1 MPLGAMSS
9 GSKPPCATKPLVL
22 ESDPAFI
29 RTQAAVEA
37 VKTLATLGSPKIGA
51 LISHLALHGAG
62 SIQEISEALGWSR
75 STTAVAARSI
85 STGRYWSNKV
95 YPPRA
100 KLLWIQQ
107 DGQSL
112 NISLRPEGIRLAKA
126 LLGLTPADPSTSKPL
141 L

>member
-1 MPLGAMSS
+1 MSIGALSS
-9 GSKPPCATKPLVL
+9 GPKPAIAHRPLLL
-22 ESDPAFI
+22 ESDPAFL
-29 RTQAAVEA
+29 RAKAAVEA
-37 VKTLATLGSPKIGA
+37 AKTLATLGSPKVGA

-62 SIQEISEALGWSR
+62 SVQEISQALGWSR
-75 STTAVAARSI
+75 STTAVAIRSI
-85 STGRYWSNKV
+85 STGRYWGNKV

-112 NISLRPEGIRLAKA
+112 NISLRPEGIRLAEA
-126 LLGLTPADPSTSKPL
+126 LLGLTPADPSNPL

>member
-9 GSKPPCATKPLVL
+9 GPKPACATKPLVV
-22 ESDPAFI
+22 ESDPAFL
-29 RTQAAVEA
+29 TAQAAVEA
-37 VKTLATLGSPKIGA
+37 AKTLATLGSPKVGA

-62 SIQEISEALGWSR
+62 NVQEISQALGWSR
-75 STTAVAARSI
+75 STTAVAIRSI
-85 STGRYWSNKV
+85 STGRYWGNKV

-112 NISLRPEGIRLAKA
+112 NISLRPEGIRLAEA
-126 LLGLTPADPSTSKPL
+126 LLGLTPFDTEKPL
-141 L
+141 P

>member
-9 GSKPPCATKPLVL
+9 GSKPACAIKPLVL
-22 ESDPAFI
+22 ESDPAFL
-29 RTQAAVEA
+29 RAKAAVEA
-37 VKTLATLGSPKIGA
+37 AKILATLGSPKVGA

-62 SIQEISEALGWSR
+62 SVQEISQALGWSR
-75 STTAVAARSI
+75 STTAVAIRSI
-85 STGRYWSNKV
+85 STGRFWGNKV

-107 DGQSL
+107 EGQSL
-112 NISLRPEGIRLAKA
+112 NISLRPEGIRLAEA
-126 LLGLTPADPSTSKPL
+126 LLGLTPADRSNPL

>member
-9 GSKPPCATKPLVL
+9 GLKPACATKPLVV
-22 ESDPAFI
+22 ESDPAFP
-29 RTQAAVEA
+29 RAQAAVEA
-37 VKTLATLGSPKIGA
+37 AKTLANLGSPKVGA

-62 SIQEISEALGWSR
+62 SVQEISQALGWKR
-75 STTAVAARSI
+75 TTTGFVARSV
-85 STGRYWSNKV
+85 STGRYWRNKV
-95 YPPRA
+95 HPPRA

-112 NISLRPEGIRLAKA
+112 NISLRPEGIRLAEA
-126 LLGLTPADPSTSKPL
+126 LLGLTPADPSNPL

>member
-1 MPLGAMSS
+1 MTIGALSQGPKPAIAQRPL
-9 GSKPPCATKPLVL
+9 LL
-22 ESDPAFI
+22 ETDPAI
-29 RTQAAVEA
+29 LRAQAAVEA
-37 VKTLATLGSPKIGA
+37 AKTLATLGSPKVGA

-62 SIQEISEALGWSR
+62 SVQEISQALGWSR
-75 STTAVAARSI
+75 STTAVVMRSI
-85 STGRYWSNKV
+85 STGRYWGNKV

-112 NISLRPEGIRLAKA
+112 NISLRPEGIRLAEA
-126 LLGLTPADPSTSKPL
+126 LLGLTTAVRSNPL

>member
-1 MPLGAMSS
+1 MTIGALSQ
-9 GSKPPCATKPLVL
+9 GTRPALAQKPLL
-22 ESDPAFI
+22 LKGDPAFL
-29 RTQAAVEA
+29 RAQAAVEA
-37 VKTLATLGSPKIGA
+37 AKTLATLGSPKVGA

-62 SIQEISEALGWSR
+62 NVQEISQALGWSR
-75 STTAVAARSI
+75 STTAVAIRSI
-85 STGRYWSNKV
+85 STGRYWGNKV

-112 NISLRPEGIRLAKA
+112 NISLRPEGIRLAEA
-126 LLGLTPADPSTSKPL
+126 LLGLTPAVRSNPL

>member
-1 MPLGAMSS
+1 MTIGALSQ
-9 GSKPPCATKPLVL
+9 GTRPALAQKPLL
-22 ESDPAFI
+22 LKGDPAFL
-29 RTQAAVEA
+29 RAQAAVEA
-37 VKTLATLGSPKIGA
+37 AKTLATLGSPKVGA

-62 SIQEISEALGWSR
+62 SVQEISQALGWSR
-75 STTAVAARSI
+75 STTAVAIRSI
-85 STGRYWSNKV
+85 STGRYWGNKV

-112 NISLRPEGIRLAKA
+112 NISLRPEGIRLAEA
-126 LLGLTPADPSTSKPL
+126 LLGLTPADRSNPL